1 MQGINKVKGYRVMV
15 NMTMEDM
22 ANAIGITVRSYIQKE
37 NGESNRGFTVNELLA
52 IKNVLAEKGLG
63 VTLDDLAA

>member
-1 MQGINKVKGYRVMV
+1 MQGMNKVKGYRVMV
-15 NMTMEDM
+15 NMTAEDM
-22 ANAIGITVRSYIQKE
+22 ATALGMTVRTYYYKE
-37 NGESNRGFTVNELLA
+37 SQEGSIGFTVSELLA